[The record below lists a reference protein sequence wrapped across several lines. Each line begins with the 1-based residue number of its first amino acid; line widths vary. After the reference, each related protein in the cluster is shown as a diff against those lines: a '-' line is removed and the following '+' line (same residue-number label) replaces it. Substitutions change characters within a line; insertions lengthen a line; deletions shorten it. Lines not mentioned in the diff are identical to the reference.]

1 MRPRHWWLTGA
12 GVLLAV
18 IAGVAFV
25 HHYTFVDTRIYLGA
39 VRLWISGGGLYA
51 YAAPGSGLGFTY
63 PPFAALVMAPFAWLP
78 DEVMGWGSLLVSV
91 AALTLVLTVV
101 LRPVADRY
109 GWSRGRTL
117 AVALPVALLTEPVR
131 QTLGMGQVDLVL
143 FALITADLVALRR
156 AARAGDRVTAAPGG
170 PRTAESA
177 VRRRWNSGSWAG
189 VGIGLAAA
197 FKLTPALFIVYL
209 LVTGQHRAARTA
221 IITAAAATVTTAL
234 LVPRTTVQFFGA
246 TLWQTDRV
254 GRTDVSENQSLAGL
268 LARLTDT
275 PHQPAALWT
284 AVALAALI
292 VGLAR
297 ARQAHLNGDQLAA
310 FTLVGLT
317 AGLVSPVSWTHHLT
331 FLLPA
336 VVILLDTAWHRRLAG
351 EAGRAAE
358 VRLAAASVVLVLTIA
373 SPFWFVLHRLPATS
387 HYADGWPGVVAE
399 NAIALLLVVL
409 VIALPHRLGTDLRS
423 RRSPARPVRAQLID
437 ARDRG

>member
-1 MRPRHWWLTGA
+1 MI
-12 GVLLAV
+12 LA
-18 IAGVAFV
+18 VAFV
-25 HHYTFVDTRIYLGA
+25 RHYTFVDTRIYLGA
-39 VRLWISGGGLYA
+39 VRSWIAGNPLYA

-78 DEVMGWGSLLVSV
+78 AGVMGWGSLLVSV
-91 AALTLVLTVV
+91 AALTFVLGIV

-109 GWSRGRTL
+109 GWNRGRTV
-117 AVALPVALLTEPVR
+117 AIALPIALLSEPVR

-143 FALITADLVALRR
+143 FALITADLLAIRR
-156 AARAGDRVTAAPGG
+156 AARVANGGAPVRTPAGDG
-170 PRTAESA
+170 A
-177 VRRRWNSGSWAG
+177 VRRRWNAGTWAG

-209 LVTGQHRAARTA
+209 LVTGQRRAARTA
-221 IITAAAATVTTAL
+221 IVTAAAATLATAL
-234 LVPRTTVQFFGA
+234 LVPRTTLQYFGA

-275 PHQPAALWT
+275 PHAPALAWVL
-284 AVALAALI
+284 VALAAL
-292 VGLAR
+292 VLGLAR
-297 ARQAHLNGDQLAA
+297 ARQAHVNGDELAA

-317 AGLVSPVSWTHHLT
+317 AGLISPVSWTHHMT

-336 VVILLDTAWHRRLAG
+336 VVILMDTAWRRRLAG
-351 EAGRAAE
+351 APPRV
-358 VRLAAASVVLVLTIA
+358 VRLRLVGASAVLLLTIA

-399 NAIALLLVVL
+399 NAITLLLAVL
-409 VIALPHRLGTDLRS
+409 VVALPHRLGMDLTARN
-423 RRSPARPVRAQLID
+423 SPAPPPARLVD
-437 ARDRG
+437 ARDGG